1 MYTRNEDIAA
11 TEQALGVPLV
21 CEMEYE
27 ITPGEFD
34 MVKSSM
40 HAGRAH
46 DVTMFIR
53 NGGNPD
59 QIAVIR
65 KPFFPE
71 GAFRAPSGAAK
82 PGESLEGGAVRE
94 SMEETGLDVSLTRYL
109 IRINV
114 LFTSDGRAIDWT
126 SHVFEASAQ
135 PGEIDPIDTGEIAE
149 ARWATLSELQGPI
162 RKKLLDTGWDL
173 FRYRVALHDLTV
185 RCMDGVSQ

>member
-53 NGGNPD
+53 DGGNPD

-82 PGESLEGGAVRE
+82 PGESLEGVE
-94 SMEETGLDVSLTRYL
+94 SVT
-109 IRINV
+109 I
-114 LFTSDGRAIDWT
+114 
-126 SHVFEASAQ
+126 
-135 PGEIDPIDTGEIAE
+135 
-149 ARWATLSELQGPI
+149 
-162 RKKLLDTGWDL
+162 TGWL
-173 FRYRVALHDLTV
+173 FLRSDKPWQRWLIGGTW
-185 RCMDGVSQ
+185 RCWFWRS